1 MVCTKIYWLLTVLIF
16 PVISFANK
24 PNVLLIAV
32 DDLNA
37 DLGCYGHPLVKSPNV
52 DRLAERGLRFDRAYC
67 QYPVCNPSR
76 SSFMTGLYP
85 EQTGVLSNAGHF
97 RDKQPDIASLSQHFI
112 NHGYFAARIG
122 KIYHY
127 GVPTQIGT
135 DGEDDKASWNKV
147 INPIGIDRTRQD
159 EVITLR
165 AGSYGGTMSWLLLD
179 SKDEEHTD
187 GQAALAAVKLMEDH
201 HPDKTG
207 KPFFL
212 AVGFY
217 RPHTPYVAPLH
228 HAQHYPLDKIE
239 PVLELPGD
247 RDDIPP
253 AALPDR
259 PNQRELTLEQRKEII
274 RAYYASTTLMDACL
288 GRVLD
293 GLKKLKLDDDTIVVF
308 LSDHGYHL
316 GQHGLWQK
324 SDLFEGSARVPF
336 IISVPGM
343 KTAGQSSNSLTE
355 LIDLYP
361 TLADLCNL
369 PQPKHLKGHSLAPLL
384 ANPMATVRQAAYS
397 TTRIRPR
404 LPGFTGKVKPLGR
417 SIRTDRYRYT
427 EWADGKY
434 GVELYD
440 YQTDPREITN
450 LARSAA
456 HTDKVK
462 QLKTIFDQTRKHTR

>member
-1 MVCTKIYWLLTVLIF
+1 MNCTKIYWLLTVLIF

>member
-1 MVCTKIYWLLTVLIF
+1 MNCTKIHWLLTVLIF
-16 PVISFANK
+16 PIISFADK

-37 DLGCYGHPLVKSPNV
+37 DLGCYGHPLVKSPNI
-52 DRLAERGLRFDRAYC
+52 DRLAKRGLRFDRAYC

-187 GQAALAAVKLMEDH
+187 GQAALAAVKLMEEH
-201 HPDKTG
+201 HPAKTG

-228 HAQHYPLDKIE
+228 HARYYPLDKIN

-259 PNQRELTLEQRKEII
+259 PNQRELTIEQRKEII

-343 KTAGQSSNSLTE
+343 KTAGQSSSSLTE

-384 ANPMATVRQAAYS
+384 ANPKATVRQAAYS